1 MSANSGAANASSAAN
16 AADPV
21 VRLRESPVA
30 APPRPSASAGAN
42 TSSSLFSW
50 VTHPTEAF
58 GALRG
63 MLSKKPQVEIN
74 EDFLESMQGVTELQ
88 NPSIEKLLE
97 KYSDNPDMLKIL
109 NERKFAGIRARYQ
122 LINLIS
128 SMLQYL
134 NEYRKARTTPL
145 LQISAT
151 EDLLDDLLLYL
162 VYLYEKDAV
171 TKNVQDKIR
180 SLGGRAMELR
190 DTMSQNM
197 SSSFIESIFGRPQ
210 ARYQIPAKFNEALN
224 TFLDLNIERAKIWG
238 LVKGSGVREGSGF
251 PFLAGTDNDELDL
264 GELNVIMEE
273 YLEMARAIEKRKVR
287 LLGDTNY
294 KTGSPTANAQKLAS
308 LQRTLEHLST
318 RPDLEAVLHFGPSH
332 TMGRG
337 PNVPAAAN
345 VPANVPANAPA
356 NVPANAPANVPAA
369 FNATKFSFGGTVTP
383 GAGGPVTSAPVPGKR
398 PVNNNASLLLSL
410 AGPSKKNKTERKTRK
425 SKARKL
431 KSRKLKSRKSKA
443 RKGRKN

>member
-1 MSANSGAANASSAAN
+1 MSANSGSANAVSAANASSAAN

-21 VRLRESPVA
+21 VRLRDSPVA
-30 APPRPSASAGAN
+30 APRIPVSVGAN
-42 TSSSLFSW
+42 TGSSLFSW
-50 VTHPTEAF
+50 VTHPAEAF
-58 GALRG
+58 GAFRG
-63 MLSKKPQVEIN
+63 MLTKKPQVEIN
-74 EDFLESMQGVTELQ
+74 EDFLESMQGVTDLQ

-97 KYSDNPDMLKIL
+97 KYSDNPEMVQIIS
-109 NERKFAGIRARYQ
+109 ERKFAGIRARYQ

-134 NEYRKARTTPL
+134 NEYRKSRSTPL

-171 TKNVQDKIR
+171 TKNVQDKLR
-180 SLGGRAMELR
+180 SLGGRALELR
-190 DTMSQNM
+190 GTMSQNM
-197 SSSFIESIFGRPQ
+197 APSFVESIFGRPQ

-224 TFLDLNIERAKIWG
+224 TFLDLNAERAKIWG
-238 LVKGSGVREGSGF
+238 LVRGSGVREGSGF
-251 PFLAGTDNDELDL
+251 PFLAGTDDDELDL
-264 GELNVIMEE
+264 GQLNVVMEQ
-273 YLEMARAIEKRKVR
+273 YLQMARAIEKRKVR

-332 TMGRG
+332 TTGRG
-337 PNVPAAAN
+337 ANNRVIARNNGLTAANAAPAA
-345 VPANVPANAPA
+345 P
-356 NVPANAPANVPAA
+356 A
-369 FNATKFSFGGTVTP
+369 FNATQFSFGGTVIP
-383 GAGGPVTSAPVPGKR
+383 GAGGPASSVVPGKR
-398 PVNNNASLLLSL
+398 PANNNAALLLSL

-431 KSRKLKSRKSKA
+431 KSRKSKA
-443 RKGRKN
+443 RKTKGRK